1 MEKPNIAIV
10 GVGAT
15 GTVLAAAILSKYP
28 ETVLVGHHPGAG
40 DTLLSKGLRVSGA
53 ISCQS
58 TVKNFT
64 SQINSVPMPAL
75 RRPWRLPEAWVM
87 ISEKVMLNRPLLTL

>member
-1 MEKPNIAIV
+1 MGKLRMAII

-28 ETVLVGHHPGAG
+28 ETVLVGHNPGAG

-53 ISCQS
+53 ISYQS
-58 TVKNFT
+58 SVKNFI
-64 SQINSVPMPAL
+64 SQINSVLM
-75 RRPWRLPEAWVM
+75 RPSAYL
-87 ISEKVMLNRPLLTL
+87 